1 LTMAVLDQFLAGD
14 RRSLAKVI
22 TYVENRRE
30 RYREVLAKL
39 YTRAGKSYRIGFT
52 GPPGGGKSS
61 IVDSIADHF
70 LKHDKKIGIVAVDPS
85 SPFSGGALLG
95 DRIRMAK
102 LSNRENAFIRSMAT
116 RGSGGGLASATK
128 DVCLVL
134 DAFGFDMILVET
146 VGVGQVELDVMNAV
160 DTVVVV
166 LVPESGDTIQAMKAG
181 LMEIADIFCLNKS
194 DREGADRMAAELNMM
209 LDVRRHGSDWEF
221 PVIQT
226 SALKGFGIEEL
237 QEQIHAHH
245 KYLKD
250 TTRLVKRRRRQVKV
264 EIYQHLQDRLLE
276 EVHDRL
282 GGELTL
288 DEIVDE
294 IAAGESDPFTKATEI
309 FDKYFK

>member
-1 LTMAVLDQFLAGD
+1 MTVLDRFLQGD

-22 TYVENRRE
+22 THIENRRD
-30 RYREVLAKL
+30 RYRDVLSRL

-61 IVDSIADHF
+61 IVDLIADHF
-70 LKHDKKIGIVAVDPS
+70 LKHDKKIGIIAVDPS

-102 LSNRENAFIRSMAT
+102 LSNQENVYIRSMAT
-116 RGSGGGLASATK
+116 RGSGGGLASASK
-128 DVCLVL
+128 DVCVVL
-134 DAFGFDMILVET
+134 DAFGFDLVFVET
-146 VGVGQVELDVMNAV
+146 VGVGQVELDIMDAV

-209 LDVRRHGSDWEF
+209 LDVKRHGSDWEY

-226 SALKGFGIEEL
+226 SALKGFGIDEL
-237 QEQIHAHH
+237 QEQLQAHH

-250 TTRLVKRRRRQVKV
+250 TSRFEKRRRRQVKV
-264 EIYQHLQDRLLE
+264 EIYQHLQDRLHE
-276 EVHDRL
+276 EVNTRL

>member
-1 LTMAVLDQFLAGD
+1 MAIIDRFFQGD

-22 TYVENRRE
+22 THVENRRE
-30 RYREVLAKL
+30 QYREVLAKL
-39 YTRAGKSYRIGFT
+39 YPRTGKSYKIGFT

-70 LKHDKKIGIVAVDPS
+70 LRRDKIIGVVAVDPS

-102 LSNRENAFIRSMAT
+102 LSNQENAYIRSMAT
-116 RGSGGGLASATK
+116 RGSGGGLASATR
-128 DVCLVL
+128 DVCVVL
-134 DAFGFDMILVET
+134 DAFGFDMVLVET
-146 VGVGQVELDVMNAV
+146 VGVGQVELDVMDAV
-160 DTVVVV
+160 DTIVVV

-194 DREGADRMAAELNMM
+194 DREGADRMASELNMM
-209 LDVRRHGSDWEF
+209 LDVKRHGSDWEY
-221 PVIQT
+221 PVVQT
-226 SALKGFGIEEL
+226 SALKGFGIDEL

-245 KYLKD
+245 KHLTETD
-250 TTRLVKRRRRQVKV
+250 ALDRRRRRQVKV
-264 EIYQHLQDRLLE
+264 EIYKHLQDRLLE
-276 EVHDRL
+276 EVNKRL
-282 GGELTL
+282 GGKPVL

-294 IAAGESDPFTKATEI
+294 IASGESDPFTKATEI

>member
-1 LTMAVLDQFLAGD
+1 
-14 RRSLAKVI
+14 
-22 TYVENRRE
+22 
-30 RYREVLAKL
+30 
-39 YTRAGKSYRIGFT
+39 
-52 GPPGGGKSS
+52 
-61 IVDSIADHF
+61 
-70 LKHDKKIGIVAVDPS
+70 
-85 SPFSGGALLG
+85 
-95 DRIRMAK
+95 
-102 LSNRENAFIRSMAT
+102 
-116 RGSGGGLASATK
+116 
-128 DVCLVL
+128 LV
-134 DAFGFDMILVET
+134 LVET
-146 VGVGQVELDVMNAV
+146 VGVGQVELDIMNAV

-209 LDVRRHGSDWEF
+209 LDVKRHGSEWEY

-226 SALKGFGIEEL
+226 SALKAFGIDEL

-245 KYLKD
+245 KHLKD
-250 TTRLVKRRRRQVKV
+250 TGRFGKRRRRQVKV

-276 EVHDRL
+276 EVNTRL

-309 FDKYFK
+309 FDKYFR

>member
-1 LTMAVLDQFLAGD
+1 MTILDRFLEGD

-22 TYVENRRE
+22 THIENRND
-30 RYREVLAKL
+30 RYRDVLSRL
-39 YTRAGKSYRIGFT
+39 YPRAGKSYRIGFT

-61 IVDSIADHF
+61 VVDLIADHF
-70 LKHDKKIGIVAVDPS
+70 LKHDKKIGIIAVDPS

-95 DRIRMAK
+95 DRIRMAR
-102 LSNRENAFIRSMAT
+102 LSNQENAYIRSMAT
-116 RGSGGGLASATK
+116 RGSGGGLASASK
-128 DVCLVL
+128 DVCVVL
-134 DAFGFDMILVET
+134 DAFGFDLILVET
-146 VGVGQVELDVMNAV
+146 VGVGQVELDIMDAV

-209 LDVRRHGSDWEF
+209 LDVRRHGSDWEY

-226 SALKGFGIEEL
+226 SALKGLGIDEL
-237 QEQIHAHH
+237 QEQIHAHQ

-250 TTRLVKRRRRQVKV
+250 TSRFEKRRRRQVKV
-264 EIYQHLQDRLLE
+264 EIYQHLQDRLRE
-276 EVHDRL
+276 EVDARL

>member
-1 LTMAVLDQFLAGD
+1 MTVLDRFLKGD

-22 TYVENRRE
+22 THIENRRDL
-30 RYREVLAKL
+30 YREVLSRL
-39 YTRAGKSYRIGFT
+39 YTRTGKSYKIGFT

-61 IVDSIADHF
+61 VVDLIADHF
-70 LKHDKKIGIVAVDPS
+70 LKHDKKIGIIAVDPS

-102 LSNRENAFIRSMAT
+102 LSNQENVFIRSMAT
-116 RGSGGGLASATK
+116 RGSGGGLASASK
-128 DVCLVL
+128 DVCVVL
-134 DAFGFDMILVET
+134 DAFGFDLVLVET
-146 VGVGQVELDVMNAV
+146 VGVGQVELDIMDAV

-209 LDVRRHGSDWEF
+209 LDVKRHGSDWEY

-226 SALKGFGIEEL
+226 SALKGFGIDEL

-250 TTRLVKRRRRQVKV
+250 TSRFEKRRRRQVRV
-264 EIYQHLQDRLLE
+264 EVYQHLQDRLLE
-276 EVHDRL
+276 EVNTRL

-309 FDKYFK
+309 FDKYFR